1 MLKDRKGIWTLG
13 VKINLNYRRLKY
25 WQMQFNPV
33 KYDIKFQI
41 KYTSY
46 VYIKGKQTKAVDNS
60 LIIVL

>member
-25 WQMQFNPV
+25 WQMQFNTV

-41 KYTSY
+41 KYINY
-46 VYIKGKQTKAVDNS
+46 VYIKGKQTKAVENS

>member
-25 WQMQFNPV
+25 WQMQFNSV

-41 KYTSY
+41 KYISY
-46 VYIKGKQTKAVDNS
+46 VYIKGKQIKTVDNS